1 MHAASF
7 RDAQLPFESMQ
18 GKYDRVHSGAS
29 CHPDRLP
36 VLLDLLK
43 PEGGILVTPVS
54 PADMRVFTKTPEG
67 ISSKLLSQVR
77 YSDLEVSCQ

>member
-1 MHAASF
+1 
-7 RDAQLPFESMQ
+7 MQ

-77 YSDLEVSCQ
+77 YSDLEVRSR